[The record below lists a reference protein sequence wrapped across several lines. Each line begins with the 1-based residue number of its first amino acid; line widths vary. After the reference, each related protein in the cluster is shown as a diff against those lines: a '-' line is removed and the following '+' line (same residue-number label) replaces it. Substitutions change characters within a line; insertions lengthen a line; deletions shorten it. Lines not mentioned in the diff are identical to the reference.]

1 MQTLKFESITAFSMR
16 VAGGGGDNVCEVRKP
31 SIVILNPRLLDL
43 WYEGN

>member
-16 VAGGGGDNVCEVRKP
+16 VAGGGGDIAREVWKP
-31 SIVILNPRLLDL
+31 STVILNPRLSDL